1 TQRDTRDQHS
11 FPTRRSSDLK
21 KKQDKTARREDRK
34 INNNKGKTLDDMI
47 VYVDV
52 NGNFTSVP
60 PHLQNREE
68 DLAKAK
74 KSMNEAMVN
83 EDTVFT
89 GVVTYLSE
97 KGYGFITEDKTGEN
111 VFFHQGQ
118 LNQPV
123 NKHDKISYRK
133 ESTLKGNR
141 AIDIKK

>member
-1 TQRDTRDQHS
+1 MADS
-11 FPTRRSSDLK
+11 FSKKENNKKKSK

-97 KGYGFITEDKTGEN
+97 KGYGFITEEDRKSTR
-111 VFFHQGQ
+111 
-118 LNQPV
+118 LNSSHV
-123 NKHDKISYRK
+123 RISYAVFC
-133 ESTLKGNR
+133 L
-141 AIDIKK
+141 